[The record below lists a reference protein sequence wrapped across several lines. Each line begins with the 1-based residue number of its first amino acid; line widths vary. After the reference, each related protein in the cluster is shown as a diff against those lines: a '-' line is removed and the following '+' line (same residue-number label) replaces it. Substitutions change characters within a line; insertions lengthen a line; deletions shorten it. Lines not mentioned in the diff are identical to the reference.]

1 MNEFLI
7 HISHWRK
14 IFLFYLLL
22 YSQVIQSQEKPLFS
36 FGLFTD
42 CQYCDCEVKWNR
54 YYKLSPFKLKECINT
69 FNQNKDLSFVFNL
82 GDFIDHNYNSIDTL
96 LQVLRNIKIP
106 CYNIPGNHD
115 FIDNF
120 RARKTYF
127 KETCIQNKYF
137 AFSYK
142 GWRFIALNGNE
153 ISTYSAKLGSS
164 ADLFAQ
170 KRLSELEN
178 KKMPN
183 AKPWNGTLSNKQ
195 ILWLKKELNKS
206 EIKKEKVILLCHF
219 PIYPL
224 RMETN
229 LWDDSSLV
237 NIINK
242 YPTVKAYFAGHDH
255 SGRIA
260 IDHEILFYTFKGMVD
275 TKTNSY
281 SIISIYNDSIVIRG
295 FGRETGT
302 TFRWKNVSQP
312 NNKNI

>member
-1 MNEFLI
+1 MNRFQ
-7 HISHWRK
+7 ISNLEK
-14 IFLFYLLL
+14 IFLFCLLL
-22 YSQVIQSQEKPLFS
+22 NSPLIYGQEKPLFS

-69 FNQNKDLSFVFNL
+69 FNQNRDLSFIFNL
-82 GDFIDHNYNSIDTL
+82 GDFIDRNYNSIDSL
-96 LQVLRNIKIP
+96 LPILRNIKIP

-115 FIDNF
+115 FLSD
-120 RARKTYF
+120 AQTRKTYF
-127 KETCIQNKYF
+127 KKTGIQNKYF

-142 GWRFIALNGNE
+142 GWKFIALNGNE
-153 ISTYSAKLGSS
+153 ISTYSEKPGSS
-164 ADLFAQ
+164 DDLFAQ

-195 ILWLKKELNKS
+195 LLWLKKEIKKS
-206 EIKKEKVILLCHF
+206 EIKKQKVILLCHF
-219 PIYPL
+219 PVFPL
-224 RMETN
+224 NMATN

-237 NIINK
+237 NILK
-242 YPTVKAYFAGHDH
+242 KSPMVKAYFAGHEH

-260 IDHEILFYTFKGMVD
+260 VDHEILFYTFKGMVD
-275 TKTNSY
+275 TPTNSY
-281 SIISIYNDSIVIRG
+281 SIISIFNDSIVIKG

-302 TFRWKNVSQP
+302 TFRWKN
-312 NNKNI
+312 